1 MFDNQNK
8 LEYVGWKL
16 SYKLIK
22 KKAMDQELSWT
33 GLAINL
39 SIAFFIVAFSAAFL
53 NVAHHSIH
61 ADSKNLI
68 EGQRLIEAG
77 ALVRSFIPT
86 AQAASIEP
94 VVIAAEK
101 NTYYTQISQGQTATQ
116 TIRFKNNSKRIIK
129 ASELSFETGPALRA
143 FSKFK
148 SDDWISYYQPFK
160 IKTDLKPGQSV
171 DVSFPL
177 KAPTSFE
184 GMVQENFQLVIN
196 ERPVSGSLVRVFI
209 TVVKPG
215 SVPSVPSAAPA
226 APVPSPTVVPV
237 TPEPAP
243 VQVPS
248 AVVSNLLLSQEP
260 ILRIGLFN
268 PSGAQRVTFNG
279 LFDVIASAETL
290 FSAVPTGQAVSVTY
304 DPASRRY
311 AVTLGAQTKLTA
323 SPIRFVPR
331 LLDGVS
337 TLLDYKNG
345 PTWNPSASDNRFRG
359 IIEYRYVEP
368 AKKIWFI
375 NELGIETY
383 LKGMA
388 ETSNAG
394 ALEYQKVMAT
404 AARSYAVYHYMRGL
418 SFGLTDASTKHAAD
432 HFHIDSYYDQV
443 YRGYNSEIRMPRLSA
458 AVDATRGVS
467 VTYQGKPVVTPYFSN
482 SDGRTRDWTEVWG
495 GSAVP
500 WLKSVVVPYD
510 AGKSLY
516 GHGVGLSARGAVYM
530 VDAGQDWQS
539 VLKYFYSGIEL
550 LKIY

>member
-1 MFDNQNK
+1 MLDKLNTLDNM
-8 LEYVGWKL
+8 GWKY

-39 SIAFFIVAFSAAFL
+39 SIAFFIVALSATFL
-53 NVAHHSIH
+53 NVAHHSINN
-61 ADSKNLI
+61 KNDKTII
-68 EGQRLIEAG
+68 ESQRLIQAG
-77 ALVRSFIPT
+77 ALVRVIIPT
-86 AQAASIEP
+86 AQAASEQIQIQP
-94 VVIAAEK
+94 EK
-101 NTYYTQISQGQTATQ
+101 STYYIQIAQDQTATQ
-116 TIRFKNNSKRIIK
+116 TIRFKNVSKQIFK
-129 ASELSFETGPALRA
+129 ASELSFETGPALRT

-148 SDDWISYYQPFK
+148 TDAWPKFYQPTK

-171 DVSFPL
+171 DISFSL
-177 KAPTSFE
+177 KAPTALE
-184 GMVQENFQLVIN
+184 GMMQENFQLVLH
-196 ERPVSGSLVRVFI
+196 ERPVSGSLVRVFV
-209 TVVKPG
+209 TVIKPG
-215 SVPSVPSAAPA
+215 TVASVPSV
-226 APVPSPTVVPV
+226 APVVPTPNSTTAPVVP
-237 TPEPAP
+237 AP
-243 VQVPS
+243 STSSPLQQS
-248 AVVSNLLLSQEP
+248 VSSSTEP
-260 ILRIGLFN
+260 ILRIGIFN
-268 PSGAQRVTFNG
+268 PTSAQRVTYNG
-279 LFDVIASAETL
+279 VFDVKALNETL
-290 FSAVPTGQAVSVTY
+290 FSGLAAGQIVSINY
-304 DPASRRY
+304 NPASRAY
-311 AVTLGAQTKLTA
+311 AVTFGSQTKLTA

-331 LLDGVS
+331 LVDGVA

-345 PTWNPSASDNRFRG
+345 PAWNPNASDNRFRG
-359 IIEYRYVEP
+359 IIEYRYTEP
-368 AKKIWFI
+368 AKKVWFI

-458 AVDATRGVS
+458 AVDATRGVT
-467 VTYQGKPVVTPYFSN
+467 VTYQGKTVVTPYFSN

-500 WLKSVVVPYD
+500 WLKSVSVPYD
-510 AGKSLY
+510 IGKALY
-516 GHGVGLSARGAVYM
+516 GHGVGMSARGAVLM
-530 VDAGQDWQS
+530 VNAGQDWQS